1 MSSSSRLRV
10 FDSSVG
16 TKLLIGATGLFLVLY
31 LIVHIIGN
39 LLVFGGAT
47 FFNTYAGA
55 LESNPL
61 IPLIEILLLLGFLAH
76 VYKTIRMTLANRAA
90 RPISYIQKKPAGRT
104 SRKTLASTTMILSG
118 IWLLVFVV
126 IHVRAFK
133 YGAHYETPDGT
144 ADLYRVEMEN
154 FRSPLVVLFYVLS
167 MVVVGSHIFHGASSA
182 VQSLGVSHPRWTP
195 RILLTGK
202 ILGVGIAGGFI
213 AIALWA
219 HLTSGAQ

>member
-31 LIVHIIGN
+31 LIVHILGN
-39 LLVFGGAT
+39 LMVFGGQT
-47 FFNTYAGA
+47 FFNQYAGA

-61 IPLIEILLLLGFLAH
+61 IPLIEIVLLAAFVAH
-76 VYKTIRMTLANRAA
+76 IYKTVRMVLANRAA
-90 RPISYIQKKPAGRT
+90 RPVAYVQKKGAGHT

-118 IWLLVFVV
+118 LWLLAFVV
-126 IHVRAFK
+126 IHVKAFK
-133 YGAHYETPDGT
+133 YGAHYETPDGM

-154 FRSPLVVLFYVLS
+154 FRNPLVVLFYVLS
-167 MVVVGSHIFHGASSA
+167 MVVVGLHVFHGASSA
-182 VQSLGVSHPRWTP
+182 FQSLGVSHPRWTP

-219 HLTSGAQ
+219 HLVGGAQ

>member
-10 FDSSVG
+10 LDSSVG

-39 LLVFGGAT
+39 LMVFGGAA
-47 FFNTYAGA
+47 FFNRYSEA
-55 LESNPL
+55 LASNPL

-76 VYKTIRMTLANRAA
+76 VYKTVRMVLANRAA
-90 RPISYIQKKPAGRT
+90 RPVPYVLKKGAGYT

-118 IWLLVFVV
+118 VWLLVFLV
-126 IHVRAFK
+126 IHVKAFK

-144 ADLYRVEMEN
+144 VDLYRVEMEN

-167 MVVVGSHIFHGASSA
+167 MVVVGSHVFHGASSA
-182 VQSLGVSHPRWTP
+182 FQSLGVSHPRWTP

-213 AIALWA
+213 VIALWA
-219 HLTSGAQ
+219 HLAGGAQ